1 MITKET
7 IRDVIA
13 DQLKTFHEGKT
24 VEREIV
30 LPEKTN
36 RIIVISGI
44 RRCGKSTLMK
54 QKYLGKEDALYI
66 NFEDPR
72 LVSFEL
78 SDFTRLEEILIE
90 QGKQWLL
97 FDEIQVVD
105 RWELYVRSAHERNI
119 HVVVSGSNA
128 SMLSKKLGTKLTGRY
143 LQKDLFPFNYNEF
156 LAFADKKPSVES
168 FMEFFEMGGFPE
180 FLEEP
185 DADYHRTLL
194 MDIVVRDIAVRRNLP
209 NENQLL
215 RLVVHFLSNIGK
227 EFSYNKLSNTLEIKS
242 VRTIIDYCDYLV
254 ESYLIDLIPM
264 FSWSFK
270 KQIAN
275 AKKVY
280 AIDAAF
286 AVSNSLSFS
295 KDFGRRL
302 ENIVYNKLRAEGK
315 DVHYFK
321 DKKNEC
327 DFVVNTNGEI
337 SETIQVCW
345 EMNADNIDREI
356 QGLRAAMKETKS
368 PGGYILT
375 LNQEDNF
382 DGIPVIPVWK
392 WL

>member
-13 DQLKTFHEGKT
+13 DQLKTFHKGKT

-44 RRCGKSTLMK
+44 RRCGKSTLIK
-54 QKYLGKEDALYI
+54 QKYLKQDNALYI

-72 LVSFEL
+72 LVGFDL
-78 SDFTRLEEILIE
+78 NDFGRLEDILNKE
-90 QGKQWLL
+90 NKEWLL
-97 FDEIQVVD
+97 LDEIQVVD
-105 RWELYVRSAHERNI
+105 KWELYVRSAHERNI

-128 SMLSKKLGTKLTGRY
+128 SMLSKELGTKLTGRY

-156 LAFADKKPSVES
+156 LAFVDKKPSVES
-168 FMEFFEMGGFPE
+168 FMGFFEKGGFPE

-194 MDIVVRDIAVRRNLP
+194 RDIVVRDIAVRRNLP

-227 EFSYNKLSNTLEIKS
+227 EFSYNKLSNALEIKS
-242 VRTIIDYCDYLV
+242 VRTIINYCDYLV

-264 FSWSFK
+264 FSWSLK
-270 KQIAN
+270 KQTAN

-295 KDFGRRL
+295 KDLGRRL

-315 DVHYFK
+315 DVYYFK
-321 DKKNEC
+321 DKRNEC

-368 PGGYILT
+368 PGGSILT